1 MTVFMFRTLFSAVCR
16 LVFFIVF
23 PILTISCNNTK
34 VTSNQAQIDSAIN
47 ATIAANNELMAR
59 ALDSVAAAVG
69 QLSPAQQI
77 WQSIFNESSVKYFG
91 TSPEYYLKSSDGSY
105 MTGRDGSNITV
116 PEIDWAFYIN
126 NDNSIKLTQTS
137 KKDGTEVS
145 YDGTFAIQKNFNEVQ
160 LICDFIENTNSA
172 YPAKPRYI
180 LVVDINTKQ
189 GKCVSTSETGEPDF
203 AISPMEIGT
212 NADQSSDNSGSNSGA
227 RKECDDM
234 KSYNMGYAAAEQQ
247 IGNGIATDCRQMWD
261 NIHNDN
267 DGLSYYCFCSGWSK
281 YISDHL

>member
-1 MTVFMFRTLFSAVCR
+1 MTGFVFRTLCSAVWR
-16 LVFFIVF
+16 SGLLIILPFLV
-23 PILTISCNNTK
+23 ISCNDSK
-34 VTSNQAQIDSAIN
+34 VTSNQAQIDSAVN

-59 ALDSVAAAVG
+59 AIDSVAAAVD
-69 QLSPAQQI
+69 QLSPGQQI
-77 WQSIFNESSVKYFG
+77 WQAVYSESSVKYFG

-105 MTGRDGSNITV
+105 MTGRDGSNVTV
-116 PEIDWAFYIN
+116 PEIDWTFYIN
-126 NDNSIKLTQTS
+126 YDNSIKLNQVS

-145 YDGTFAIQKNFNEVQ
+145 YDGTFSIQKNFNEVQ
-160 LICDFIENTNSA
+160 LICDFVENSNSA

-189 GKCVSTSETGEPDF
+189 GKCVSTGETGEPDF
-203 AISPMEIGT
+203 AISLIENGVA
-212 NADQSSDNSGSNSGA
+212 ADQSSDYSSSNSGT
-227 RKECDDM
+227 RKECTDV

-247 IGNGIATDCRQMWD
+247 IGNGIATDCRQMWE

-267 DGLSYYCFCSGWSK
+267 DGLSYYCFCFGWSK